1 MSPTVSAAVIPAPN
15 RPIEI
20 RELPRPGLEPDSA
33 LLRVQYSEVCGTDVH
48 LQHGRLAGV
57 PYPLIPGHVSVGT
70 IEAVRGRVVDVFGR
84 PVAEGTP
91 ATFLDVHRTCGE
103 CWYCLVSKAST
114 RCPQRKVYGITY
126 GLEDGWAGGW
136 CEVVYL
142 RPGTRILPLDG
153 VSPER
158 FMAGGCGLPT
168 AFHAVE
174 RAEIGLGETALILG
188 SGPVGLSAIALARA
202 RGATRVLAIGS
213 PARRLAIAA
222 RMGADHTLDV
232 ADHDVEQRYAWVRD
246 HTAGRGPD
254 VAIEAT
260 GVPEAGA
267 RHALEAIRHGKHV
280 AMVNKETD
288 VTVGPMLK
296 SLADDGGLVYTAVD
310 GDQQGLIMGLVAW
323 SRELGL
329 EVLCGG
335 KFRNAE
341 IVYDPANRTLRF
353 RQQDVP
359 LPAEEADLFNPIP
372 PGQVERVVQGRRTV
386 CANQAAVSSSDLGEM
401 AITANATG
409 LLPDV
414 DTLHR
419 SILRVTEIPEVLCP
433 KGDGGLL
440 DCRGAVEEIICLRH
454 PWEAGTGGG
463 CFIVVACD
471 NAYSR
476 EILTTKG
483 LIPNSRNTS
492 ALIYRPYHLC
502 GVETPMSI
510 LCAGLLGV
518 PTGTADYQPRVDL
531 IALASEDLSANEV
544 LDDRHTH
551 KIGGAI
557 RPAQPVTEH
566 TALPFYMAVGNT
578 LAANVP
584 AGTALTAT
592 HLIPPDDSTLWPLR
606 MEQDQYF
613 LK

>member
-260 GVPEAGA
+260 GVPEA
-267 RHALEAIRHGKHV
+267 V
-280 AMVNKETD
+280 TQAMRFVRDAGRVVVVGQYTDAGET
-288 VTVGPMLK
+288 
-296 SLADDGGLVYTAVD
+296 S
-310 GDQQGLIMGLVAW
+310 
-323 SRELGL
+323 
-329 EVLCGG
+329 
-335 KFRNAE
+335 
-341 IVYDPANRTLRF
+341 
-353 RQQDVP
+353 
-359 LPAEEADLFNPIP
+359 FNPHLDL
-372 PGQVERVVQGRRTV
+372 
-386 CANQAAVSSSDLGEM
+386 NQKHL
-401 AITANATG
+401 
-409 LLPDV
+409 DV
-414 DTLHR
+414 RGCWGCDFSHLHR
-419 SILRVTEIPEVLCP
+419 SLEYLRRGPLATAWDALE
-433 KGDGGLL
+433 L
-440 DCRGAVEEIICLRH
+440 DHFPLDQAQ
-454 PWEAGTGGG
+454 
-463 CFIVVACD
+463 
-471 NAYSR
+471 
-476 EILTTKG
+476 
-483 LIPNSRNTS
+483 S
-492 ALIYRPYHLC
+492 ALD
-502 GVETPMSI
+502 GV
-510 LCAGLLGV
+510 A
-518 PTGTADYQPRVDL
+518 AARV
-531 IALASEDLSANEV
+531 V
-544 LDDRHTH
+544 
-551 KIGGAI
+551 KAI
-557 RPAQPVTEH
+557 IEPSGP
-566 TALPFYMAVGNT
+566 
-578 LAANVP
+578 
-584 AGTALTAT
+584 
-592 HLIPPDDSTLWPLR
+592 
-606 MEQDQYF
+606 
-613 LK
+613 